1 MNLFLAVAL
10 VSCLVGV
17 GMLAWFSHQVSRFAA
32 EDERRRAYRRAVE
45 AEHRL

>member
-1 MNLFLAVAL
+1 MNFFLAAAV
-10 VSCLVGV
+10 VPCLTGV
-17 GMLAWFSHQVSRFAA
+17 GTLAWFSQRVSRLAA